1 MLKEA
6 LQNGLLFMKEDILM
20 SEYKFDTVKVRGG
33 YDSSEHNYSVAV
45 PIYATAA
52 YEFDSPDHFN
62 RIRAGAQA
70 GFLYTRIAN
79 PTVAVLEA
87 RVAQLDGGVAALGLA
102 SGMAAVSYSILGV
115 TGGNGRILS
124 TKQIYGGTFDLENDI
139 FPTLGINFDLIS
151 HDSSLDEWENN
162 IHSDT
167 KAIFVESIS
176 NPGAKLLD
184 IEGISE
190 IAHKHGIP
198 LIVDN
203 TFATPY
209 LFNPLKHGADIV
221 VYSATKGLNGHGNAI
236 GGVIVEGKPF
246 YWTEEKFPQFY
257 KKHWVSRDLEDN
269 ERSYIEAFPGSPFT
283 AYVRT
288 KLLAYLGAALS
299 PYDAQLILIGLETLS
314 ERVSKQVANT
324 RKLIEYLETRT
335 DAVAW
340 INYPETEKS
349 PYKEL
354 ADRYFPKGAGAVF
367 SFGFKGDDRQI
378 ATLVSETK
386 LFGYQANVGDAKS
399 LIVNSPKTTHG
410 ELRPSELADSG
421 ILPETIRISLGLED
435 AEDLIADLA
444 QAFTKAG
451 F

>member
-1 MLKEA
+1 
-6 LQNGLLFMKEDILM
+6 M
-20 SEYKFDTVKVRGG
+20 SNFKFDTVKVRGG
-33 YDSSEHNYSVAV
+33 YNSSEHNHSVAV

-52 YEFDSPDHFN
+52 YDFDGPDHFN
-62 RIRAGAQA
+62 RIRAGAQL
-70 GFLYTRIAN
+70 GYLYTRVAN

-87 RVAQLDGGVAALGLA
+87 RVAALDGGVAALGLA
-102 SGMAAVSYSILGV
+102 SGMAAVSYAILAV

-124 TKQIYGGTFDLENDI
+124 TKQIYGGTFDLENDV
-139 FPTLGINFDLIS
+139 FPTLGIHFDLIS
-151 HDSSLDEWENN
+151 HDSSLAEWESN
-162 IHSDT
+162 IHDDT

-184 IEGISE
+184 IDALAE

-209 LFNPLKHGADIV
+209 LFQPLKHGADII

-246 YWTEEKFPQFY
+246 AWTEEKYPQFF
-257 KKHWVSRDLEDN
+257 KKHWVSRDLEDQ
-269 ERSYIEAFPGSPFT
+269 ERSFIEAFPQLPFT

-314 ERVSKQVANT
+314 ERVAKQVANT
-324 RKLIEYLETRT
+324 RRVVEYLETRT

-340 INYPETEKS
+340 VNYPEAKDS
-349 PYKEL
+349 PYREL
-354 ADRYFPKGAGAVF
+354 AQKYFPKGAGTVF
-367 SFGFKGDDRQI
+367 SFGFKGDDKQI
-378 ATLVSETK
+378 ATLLTATQ

-410 ELRPSELADSG
+410 ELRPAELANAG
-421 ILPETIRISLGLED
+421 ILPETIRLSLGLED
-435 AEDLIADLA
+435 AEDLIADLEQAFA
-444 QAFTKAG
+444 QAG

>member
-1 MLKEA
+1 
-6 LQNGLLFMKEDILM
+6 M
-20 SEYKFDTVKVRGG
+20 SDYQFDTVKVRGG
-33 YDSSEHNYSVAV
+33 YRSSEHNHAVAV
-45 PIYATAA
+45 PVYATAA
-52 YEFDSPDHFN
+52 YDFDGPNHFN

-70 GFLYTRIAN
+70 GYLYTRVAN

-87 RVAQLDGGVAALGLA
+87 RVAALDGGVAALGLA
-102 SGMAAVSYSILGV
+102 SGMAAVSYSILAV

-124 TKQIYGGTFDLENDI
+124 TKQIYGGTFDLENDL
-139 FPTLGINFDLIS
+139 FPTLGIHFDLID
-151 HDSSLDEWENN
+151 HDSPLSAWENS
-162 IHSDT
+162 IREDT

-176 NPGAKLLD
+176 NPGARLLD
-184 IEGISE
+184 IEALAA

-209 LFNPLKHGADIV
+209 LFQPLQHGADII

-246 YWTEEKFPQFY
+246 PWTEEKYPQFF
-257 KKHWVSRDLEDN
+257 KKHWVARDLEDQ
-269 ERSYIEAFPGSPFT
+269 ERSFIEAFPGLPFI

-324 RKLIEYLETRT
+324 RKVVQYLQTRT
-335 DAVAW
+335 DAVSW
-340 INYPETEKS
+340 IHYPEIPDS
-349 PYKEL
+349 PYKAL
-354 ADRYFPKGAGAVF
+354 ADKYFPKGAGAVF
-367 SFGFKGDDRQI
+367 SFGFKGNDDQI
-378 ATLVSETK
+378 ATLVTETE

-410 ELRPSELADSG
+410 ELRPAELADAG
-421 ILPETIRISLGLED
+421 ILPETIRLSLGLED
-435 AEDLIADLA
+435 ANDLIADLQ
-444 QAFTKAG
+444 QALAKAG

>member
-1 MLKEA
+1 
-6 LQNGLLFMKEDILM
+6 M
-20 SEYKFDTVKVRGG
+20 SNFKFDTVKVRGG
-33 YDSSEHNYSVAV
+33 YNSSEHNHSVAV

-52 YEFDSPDHFN
+52 YDFDGPDHFN
-62 RIRAGAQA
+62 RIRAGAQP
-70 GFLYTRIAN
+70 GYLYTRVAN

-87 RVAQLDGGVAALGLA
+87 RVAALDGGVAALGLA
-102 SGMAAVSYSILGV
+102 SGMAAVSYAILAV

-124 TKQIYGGTFDLENDI
+124 TKQIYGGTFDLENDV
-139 FPTLGINFDLIS
+139 FPTLGIHFDLIN
-151 HDSSLDEWENN
+151 HDSSLAEWESN
-162 IHSDT
+162 IHDDT

-184 IEGISE
+184 IDALAEL
-190 IAHKHGIP
+190 AHKHGIP

-209 LFNPLKHGADIV
+209 LFQPLKHGADII

-246 YWTEEKFPQFY
+246 AWTEEKYPQFF
-257 KKHWVSRDLEDN
+257 KKHWVSRDLEDQ
-269 ERSYIEAFPGSPFT
+269 ERSFIEAFPQLPFT

-314 ERVSKQVANT
+314 ERVAKQVANT
-324 RKLIEYLETRT
+324 RRVVEYLETRT

-340 INYPETEKS
+340 VNYPETKDS
-349 PYKEL
+349 PYREL
-354 ADRYFPKGAGAVF
+354 AQKYFPNGAGTVF
-367 SFGFKGDDRQI
+367 SFGFKGDDKQI
-378 ATLVSETK
+378 ATLLTATQ

-410 ELRPSELADSG
+410 ELRPAELANAG
-421 ILPETIRISLGLED
+421 ILPETIRLSLGLED
-435 AEDLIADLA
+435 AEDLIADLE
-444 QAFTKAG
+444 QAFAKAG

>member
-1 MLKEA
+1 M
-6 LQNGLLFMKEDILM
+6 GDF
-20 SEYKFDTVKVRGG
+20 KFDTIKVRSG
-33 YDSSEHNYSVAV
+33 YRSSEHNHSVAV
-45 PIYATAA
+45 PVYATAA
-52 YEFDSPDHFN
+52 YDFDGPDHFN
-62 RIRAGAQA
+62 RIRAGAEP
-70 GFLYTRIAN
+70 GYLYTRVAN

-87 RVAQLDGGVAALGLA
+87 RVAALDGGVAALGLA
-102 SGMAAVSYSILGV
+102 SGMAAVSYSILAV

-139 FPTLGINFDLIS
+139 FPTLGVHFDLIS
-151 HDSSLDEWENN
+151 HDSSLEEWESN

-167 KAIFVESIS
+167 KAVFIESIS

-184 IEGISE
+184 IDALAK

-209 LFNPLKHGADIV
+209 LFQPLKHGADII

-246 YWTEEKFPQFY
+246 AWTENKYPQFF
-257 KKHWVSRDLEDN
+257 KKHWVSRDLEDK
-269 ERSYIEAFPGSPFT
+269 ERSFIEAFPQLPFT

-314 ERVSKQVANT
+314 ERVAKQVANT
-324 RKLIEYLETRT
+324 RRVVEYLKSRT

-340 INYPETEKS
+340 IDYPETQNS
-349 PYKEL
+349 PYREL
-354 ADRYFPKGAGAVF
+354 AEKYFPKGAGTVF
-367 SFGFKGDDRQI
+367 SFGFKGDDKQI
-378 ATLVSETK
+378 ATLLTGTQ

-410 ELRPSELADSG
+410 ELRPSELAEAE
-421 ILPETIRISLGLED
+421 ILPETIRLSLGLED
-435 AEDLIADLA
+435 ADDLILDLE
-444 QAFTKAG
+444 QAFAKAG

>member
-1 MLKEA
+1 
-6 LQNGLLFMKEDILM
+6 M

-33 YDSSEHNYSVAV
+33 YNSSEHNHSVAV
-45 PIYATAA
+45 PVYATAA
-52 YEFDSPDHFN
+52 YDFDDPDHFN
-62 RIRAGAQA
+62 RLRAGVEA
-70 GFLYTRIAN
+70 GYLYSRIAN

-87 RVAQLDGGVAALGLA
+87 RVAELDGGVAALGLA
-102 SGMAAVSYSILGV
+102 SGMAAVSYSILAV
-115 TGGNGRILS
+115 TGGNGRVLS

-139 FPTLGINFDLIS
+139 FPSLGIHFDLIS
-151 HDSSLDEWENN
+151 HDSSIVEWESN
-162 IHSDT
+162 IHDDT

-184 IEGISE
+184 IEAISE

-236 GGVIVEGKPF
+236 GGVIVEGKAF
-246 YWTEEKFPQFY
+246 NWTKDKFPQFY
-257 KKHWVSRDLEDN
+257 KKHWVSRDTQDN
-269 ERSYIEAFPGSPFT
+269 ERSYIEAFPDFPFT
-283 AYVRT
+283 AFVRT

-314 ERVSKQVANT
+314 ERVSKQVSNT
-324 RKLIEYLETRT
+324 RKVIEYLQTRT
-335 DAVAW
+335 DAVSW
-340 INYPETEKS
+340 INSPEINDS
-349 PYKEL
+349 PYKTL
-354 ADRYFPKGAGAVF
+354 ADKYFPKGAGTVF
-367 SFGFKGDDRQI
+367 SFGFKGNDEQI
-378 ATLVSETK
+378 ATLLTETK

-410 ELRPSELADSG
+410 ELRPNELADSG

-435 AEDLIADLA
+435 AEDLIDDLA
-444 QAFTKAG
+444 QALTKAG

>member
-1 MLKEA
+1 
-6 LQNGLLFMKEDILM
+6 M
-20 SEYKFDTVKVRGG
+20 SNFKFDTVKVRGG
-33 YDSSEHNYSVAV
+33 YNSSEHNHSVAV

-52 YEFDSPDHFN
+52 YDFDGPDHFN
-62 RIRAGAQA
+62 RIRAGAQL
-70 GFLYTRIAN
+70 GYLYTRVAN

-87 RVAQLDGGVAALGLA
+87 RVAALDGGVAALGLA
-102 SGMAAVSYSILGV
+102 SGMAAVSYAILAV

-124 TKQIYGGTFDLENDI
+124 TKQIYGGTFDLENDV
-139 FPTLGINFDLIS
+139 FPTLGIHFDLIS
-151 HDSSLDEWENN
+151 HDSSLAEWESN
-162 IHSDT
+162 IHDDT

-184 IEGISE
+184 IDALAEL
-190 IAHKHGIP
+190 AHKHGIP

-209 LFNPLKHGADIV
+209 LFQPLKHGADII

-246 YWTEEKFPQFY
+246 AWTEEKYPQFF
-257 KKHWVSRDLEDN
+257 KKHWVSRDLEDQ
-269 ERSYIEAFPGSPFT
+269 ERSFIEAFPQLPFT

-314 ERVSKQVANT
+314 ERVAKQVANT
-324 RKLIEYLETRT
+324 RRVVEYLETRT

-340 INYPETEKS
+340 VNYPETKDS
-349 PYKEL
+349 PYREL
-354 ADRYFPKGAGAVF
+354 AQKYFPKGAGTVI
-367 SFGFKGDDRQI
+367 SFGFKGDDKQI
-378 ATLVSETK
+378 ATLLTATQ

-410 ELRPSELADSG
+410 ELRPAELANAG
-421 ILPETIRISLGLED
+421 ILPETIRLSLGLED
-435 AEDLIADLA
+435 AEDLIADLE
-444 QAFTKAG
+444 QAFAKAG

>member
-1 MLKEA
+1 
-6 LQNGLLFMKEDILM
+6 M
-20 SEYKFDTVKVRGG
+20 SEYKFDTIKVRGG
-33 YDSSEHNYSVAV
+33 YNSREHNNSVAV
-45 PIYATAA
+45 PVYATAA
-52 YEFDSPDHFN
+52 YDFDSPDHFN
-62 RIRAGAQA
+62 RIRAGVQ
-70 GFLYTRIAN
+70 GGYLYTRVAN

-87 RVAQLDGGVAALGLA
+87 RVAELDGGVAALGLA
-102 SGMAAVSYSILGV
+102 SGMAAVSYSILAV

-139 FPTLGINFDLIS
+139 FPTLGVHFDLID
-151 HDSSLDEWENN
+151 HDSSVEEWEKN
-162 IHSDT
+162 IHDDT

-176 NPGAKLLD
+176 NPSARLLD
-184 IEGISE
+184 IEALAD

-246 YWTEEKFPQFY
+246 NWTPEKFPQFF
-257 KKHWVSRDLEDN
+257 KKHWVTRDLEDN
-269 ERSYIEAFPGSPFT
+269 ERGFAEAFPQLPFI

-324 RKLIEYLETRT
+324 RKLIKYLESRT
-335 DAVAW
+335 DAVSW
-340 INYPETEKS
+340 INYPEVDGS
-349 PYKEL
+349 PYKAL
-354 ADRYFPKGAGAVF
+354 ADKYFPKGTGTVF
-367 SFGFKGDDRQI
+367 SFGFKGNDEQI
-378 ATLVSETK
+378 AALVSGTK

-410 ELRPSELADSG
+410 ELRPSELKEAG
-421 ILPETIRISLGLED
+421 ILPETIRLSLGLED
-435 AEDLIADLA
+435 AEDLIADLE
-444 QAFTKAG
+444 QAFAKAG
-451 F
+451 FSK

>member
-1 MLKEA
+1 
-6 LQNGLLFMKEDILM
+6 M
-20 SEYKFDTVKVRGG
+20 SNFKFDTVKVRGG
-33 YDSSEHNYSVAV
+33 YNSSEHNHSVAV

-52 YEFDSPDHFN
+52 YDFDGPDHFN
-62 RIRAGAQA
+62 RIRAGAQP
-70 GFLYTRIAN
+70 GYLYTRVAN

-87 RVAQLDGGVAALGLA
+87 RVAALDGGVAALGLA
-102 SGMAAVSYSILGV
+102 SGMAAVSYSILAV

-124 TKQIYGGTFDLENDI
+124 TKQIYGGTFDLENDV
-139 FPTLGINFDLIS
+139 FPTLGIHFDLIS
-151 HDSSLDEWENN
+151 HDSSLAEWESN
-162 IHSDT
+162 IHDDT

-184 IEGISE
+184 IDALAEL
-190 IAHKHGIP
+190 AHKHGIP

-209 LFNPLKHGADIV
+209 LFQPLKHGADII

-246 YWTEEKFPQFY
+246 AWTEEKYPQFF
-257 KKHWVSRDLEDN
+257 KKHWVSRDLEDQ
-269 ERSYIEAFPGSPFT
+269 ERSFIEAFPQLPFT

-314 ERVSKQVANT
+314 ERVAKQVANT
-324 RKLIEYLETRT
+324 RRVVEYLETRT

-340 INYPETEKS
+340 VNYPETKDS
-349 PYKEL
+349 PYREL
-354 ADRYFPKGAGAVF
+354 AQKYFPKGAGTVF
-367 SFGFKGDDRQI
+367 SFGFKGDDKQI
-378 ATLVSETK
+378 ATLLTATQ

-410 ELRPSELADSG
+410 ELRPAELANAG
-421 ILPETIRISLGLED
+421 ILPETIRLSLGLED
-435 AEDLIADLA
+435 AEDLIADLE
-444 QAFTKAG
+444 QAFAKAG

>member
-1 MLKEA
+1 
-6 LQNGLLFMKEDILM
+6 M
-20 SEYKFDTVKVRGG
+20 SNFKFDTVKVRGG
-33 YDSSEHNYSVAV
+33 YNSSEHNRSVAV

-52 YEFDSPDHFN
+52 YDFDGPDHFN
-62 RIRAGAQA
+62 RLRAGAQP
-70 GFLYTRIAN
+70 GYLYTRVAN

-87 RVAQLDGGVAALGLA
+87 RVAALDGGVAALGLA
-102 SGMAAVSYSILGV
+102 SGMAAVSYSILAV

-124 TKQIYGGTFDLENDI
+124 TNQIYGGTFDLENDI
-139 FPTLGINFDLIS
+139 FPTLGIQFDLIS
-151 HDSSLDEWENN
+151 HDSSLAEWESN
-162 IHSDT
+162 IHDDT

-184 IEGISE
+184 IDALAEL
-190 IAHKHGIP
+190 AHKHGIP

-209 LFNPLKHGADIV
+209 LFQPLKHGADII

-246 YWTEEKFPQFY
+246 AWTEEKYPQFF
-257 KKHWVSRDLEDN
+257 KKHWVSRDLEDQ
-269 ERSYIEAFPGSPFT
+269 ERSFIEAFPQLPFT

-314 ERVSKQVANT
+314 ERVAKQIANT
-324 RKLIEYLETRT
+324 RRVVEYLETRT

-340 INYPETEKS
+340 VNYPETKDS
-349 PYKEL
+349 PYREL
-354 ADRYFPKGAGAVF
+354 AQKYFPKGAGTVF
-367 SFGFKGDDRQI
+367 SFGFKGDDKQI
-378 ATLVSETK
+378 ATLLTATQ
-386 LFGYQANVGDAKS
+386 LFGYQANVGDARS

-410 ELRPSELADSG
+410 ELRPAELANAG
-421 ILPETIRISLGLED
+421 ILPETIRLSLGLED
-435 AEDLIADLA
+435 AEDLISDLE
-444 QAFTKAG
+444 QAFAKAG

>member
-1 MLKEA
+1 
-6 LQNGLLFMKEDILM
+6 M
-20 SEYKFDTVKVRGG
+20 SNFKFDTVKVRGG
-33 YDSSEHNYSVAV
+33 YNSSEHNHSVAV

-52 YEFDSPDHFN
+52 YDFDGPDHFN
-62 RIRAGAQA
+62 RIRAGAQP
-70 GFLYTRIAN
+70 GYLYTRVAN

-87 RVAQLDGGVAALGLA
+87 RVAALDGGVAALGLA
-102 SGMAAVSYSILGV
+102 SGMAAVSYAILAV

-124 TKQIYGGTFDLENDI
+124 TKQIYGGTFDLENDV
-139 FPTLGINFDLIS
+139 FPTLGIHFDLIS
-151 HDSSLDEWENN
+151 HDSSLAEWESN
-162 IHSDT
+162 IHDDT

-176 NPGAKLLD
+176 NPGANLLD
-184 IEGISE
+184 IDALAE

-209 LFNPLKHGADIV
+209 LFQPLKHGADII

-246 YWTEEKFPQFY
+246 AWTEEKYPQFF
-257 KKHWVSRDLEDN
+257 KKHWMSRDLEDQ
-269 ERSYIEAFPGSPFT
+269 ERSFIEAFPQLPFT

-314 ERVSKQVANT
+314 ERVAKQVANT
-324 RKLIEYLETRT
+324 RRVVEYLETRT

-340 INYPETEKS
+340 VNYPETKDS
-349 PYKEL
+349 PYRGL
-354 ADRYFPKGAGAVF
+354 AQKYFPKGAGTVF
-367 SFGFKGDDRQI
+367 SFGFKGDDKQI
-378 ATLVSETK
+378 ATLLTATQ

-410 ELRPSELADSG
+410 ELRPAELANAG
-421 ILPETIRISLGLED
+421 ILPETIRLSLGLED
-435 AEDLIADLA
+435 AEDLISDLE
-444 QAFTKAG
+444 QAFAKAG